1 LVRTTNPGDP
11 VTFTLQVANDNL
23 QRSNAALVKRIEALE
38 ARLKAANNNHAAG
51 PKALKTAFRGLQGRA
66 SVGGAK
72 AGLLPVT
79 DTPRQRRPVR
89 PFGT

>member
-51 PKALKTAFRGLQGRA
+51 PKRSRRR
-66 SVGGAK
+66 SGAYK
-72 AGLLPVT
+72 AAHP
-79 DTPRQRRPVR
+79 
-89 PFGT
+89 